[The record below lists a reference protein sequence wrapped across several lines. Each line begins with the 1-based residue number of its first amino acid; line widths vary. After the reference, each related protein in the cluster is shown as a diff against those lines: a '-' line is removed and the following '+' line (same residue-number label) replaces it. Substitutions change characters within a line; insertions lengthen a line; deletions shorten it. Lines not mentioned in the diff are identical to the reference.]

1 MKNVNETSSGAS
13 GSFETGF
20 GGPMIKRS
28 ATPYTLEE
36 TKPKKKK
43 KKKMKNITLS
53 EIEKIV
59 MKTLIFEEVYSEK
72 PIEPKGKEISTKN
85 LKNEFGSSKS
95 SKKTVEVKKKS
106 GTEHKADISQ
116 RTEKVTNSLKN
127 NLKNAEV
134 KDVNKSK
141 KVDDDYETEA
151 YQNGM
156 EDIEYE
162 RITPEQKEKI
172 KKQIGDDKVGK
183 KMVKQAKQRVDAK
196 EKNPLNRIARSGS
209 DMEFIKSDD
218 DVKNAK
224 PRKNSVASENAIK
237 RLVFKESFRGDNQML
252 SKIPSKYKENDKIFE
267 MFDGNNKYKI
277 RWEGSTS
284 NGTGVILEH
293 ENYAQN
299 AKNQDFFEKLNN
311 FGKEEKGKTI
321 NENQIFKKMLDH
333 SRTFN
338 PED

>member
-116 RTEKVTNSLKN
+116 RTEKVKGSEKN
-127 NLKNAEV
+127 NLKGAEV

-151 YQNGM
+151 HQNGM

-162 RITPEQKEKI
+162 TMTPEHKEKI
-172 KKQIGDDKVGK
+172 KKQIGNDNVGK
-183 KMVKQAKQRVDAK
+183 KMLKQAKQRSNSKDGNIMK
-196 EKNPLNRIARSGS
+196 KIMSLGS
-209 DMEFIKSDD
+209 DMEITPDTKNKSTL
-218 DVKNAK
+218 
-224 PRKNSVASENAIK
+224 RKKSVASENSIK
-237 RLVFKESFRGDNQML
+237 RLVFKEGFRGDNEML
-252 SKIPSKYKENDKIFE
+252 RKIPSKYKKNDSIFE
-267 MFDGNNKYKI
+267 MFDGNNRYKV

-293 ENYAQN
+293 EDYAQN